1 MTLEK
6 KFRIGISDKYK
17 IDGYLFGV
25 DKVGNFD
32 PFICITHYTSSAK
45 PGSFPKF
52 LDRQYFDYNDEG
64 RAKGNEIFKALR
76 AKGYEIKK

>member
-1 MTLEK
+1 MMSLEK
-6 KFRIGISDKYK
+6 NFQIGIGNKCK
-17 IDGYLFGV
+17 VDGYIFGV

-32 PFICITHYTSSAK
+32 PFITITHYTRSAK

-64 RAKGNEIFKALR
+64 RAKGNEI
-76 AKGYEIKK
+76 KK